1 MNIDS
6 GDQGMCKL
14 VCKPCA
20 FLVFAEHRIKP
31 LIGARMFRIKLLHPL
46 MTLLDCFFILR
57 HLRVCFCFTLEIFGL
72 RDAAGSVFLIQPEL
86 HCLELFGLLLQIAD
100 CIRAFCDGRFPALAD
115 LMLFNS
121 FLFDQCEHLPN
132 RFVSSVLNPWLA
144 VSFANRALRIA
155 VMC

>member
-1 MNIDS
+1 MS
-6 GDQGMCKL
+6 KL

-31 LIGARMFRIKLLHPL
+31 FIRTGMFRIKLLHPL

-57 HLRVCFCFTLEIFGL
+57 HLRVCFCFPLEIFSL
-72 RDAAGSVFLIQPEL
+72 CDAAGSVFLIQPEL
-86 HCLELFGLLLQIAD
+86 HCLELFVLLLQIAD

-121 FLFDQCEHLPN
+121 FLFDQCEHL
-132 RFVSSVLNPWLA
+132 
-144 VSFANRALRIA
+144 I
-155 VMC
+155 